1 MTSSPKSHWE
11 WLEETEALFTRLEAE
26 PGWTQMRSTKTDH
39 QTKYLF
45 SRAVTENG
53 PIIHFALFLHEKD
66 GKLRGLCQFGE
77 DANSFMKGSV
87 HGGAI
92 ATMHDTTTGVLAMN
106 MGTKKMYTGYL
117 NTTFLR
123 PIRVRS
129 TVLMEAV
136 IDKVDGNKTF
146 LKGYLKSP
154 DEKTVYSECTALYVN
169 ADKAAGSNM

>member
-1 MTSSPKSHWE
+1 MASSPKSHWE

-26 PGWTQMRSTKTDH
+26 PGWTQMRSSKTDH
-39 QTKYLF
+39 QTKHVF

-53 PIIHFALFLHEKD
+53 PIIHFGVFLHEND

-77 DANSFMKGSV
+77 DANSYMKGLV

-106 MGTKKMYTGYL
+106 MGAKLMYTRYL

-123 PIRVRS
+123 T